1 MNRKRFGIIF
11 WPYKFLYDI
20 LMNCQYYMFEKQI
33 KQNWN
38 FWECGKEGAVL
49 YRPKP
54 RDLNYIEKS
63 FVISVSLLILYVS
76 IFCHNMI

>member
-1 MNRKRFGIIF
+1 MQDLDRLGSKS
-11 WPYKFLYDI
+11 
-20 LMNCQYYMFEKQI
+20 I
-33 KQNWN
+33 KVLRM
-38 FWECGKEGAVL
+38 CKGDGAVL

-76 IFCHNMI
+76 IFCHYML